1 MGGTIDPDFR
11 GEICAVVHILG
22 DKDWKIQAEEEVVQ
36 LILENGSTPKIQEVP
51 YSALTKTKRG
61 IRGFGSV
68 KVFPEKE

>member
-1 MGGTIDPDFR
+1 M
-11 GEICAVVHILG
+11 VHVLG

-36 LILENGSTPKIQEVP
+36 LILEKGTTPKTQEVP

-61 IRGFGSV
+61 MQGFGSV

>member
-11 GEICAVVHILG
+11 GEICAVVHVLG

-36 LILENGSTPKIQEVP
+36 LILEKGSTPKTQEVP

-61 IRGFGSV
+61 MRGFGSV